1 MAGYTRQSTASIING
16 SNITAPPLNAEFNQV
31 AAAFNAASGHGHTG
45 GTGDAPK
52 IPLST
57 SVSGYLPA
65 VHGGTG
71 GKNKFDATSTPAVT
85 NDGTQGYAPG
95 SMWENT
101 TTGRIYVCVG
111 NSTGAAVWREL
122 VQVTSGSAIIPS
134 ATDTVDLGDNNTRFQ
149 DLFLSGGM
157 AAFGNASLGGTLNV
171 TSNTGVGGTLV
182 VTGATTLAATSA
194 TSLSVSGTATLA
206 AVDINN
212 GNIDNTQIGATN
224 PSTGAFTSLSA
235 SGTSTLTTVDINNGT
250 IDNTVIGGSS
260 AAPASFTTINA
271 TGNITG
277 NLVGNVTGNITASG
291 SSTLNNLTVNGTMD
305 VTNTQIANV
314 STPTNASHA
323 ANKSYV
329 DAQINNLIGG
339 APSTLD
345 TLNEIADAL
354 NDDANVY
361 NTLDTKIDTKLSKAG
376 DTMSGDLAMG
386 ANKVTGLATPTTG
399 TDAVNLTYVT
409 NLFGSTSSAASS
421 ASAASTSESN
431 AASSATAA
439 AASYDSFDDRYI
451 GPKTG
456 TLPSVD
462 NDGNALVVGAL
473 VFDATNNVMKVWNGS
488 EFQAASSSIDGIKS
502 NFKYTATANQT
513 SFLGADANGNTLVID
528 NADLVNVFM
537 NGVRL
542 IGGGSD
548 YTASANVNTVTL
560 TAGATAS
567 DVIEIEVFGNFTG
580 QAGSAVS
587 ITGGTVSGLTSLGVA
602 GDATFGDNNKA
613 IFGAGSD
620 LSIFH
625 NGSASIIEDSGT
637 GGLTIRSNLLTVQ
650 NAAGNETVAQFLE
663 DGFVKLFHN
672 NSQVFTT
679 ISTGAS
685 ITGSLGIGTSLP
697 TGLLDL
703 SATTGS
709 GTLNI
714 ISTVNVANAGNK
726 IAFFG
731 ANRSDTDEE
740 MAYIKPLLVS
750 NSGGSGNVQEGHLAF
765 GTSGNEAMRLDA
777 SGALLVDTTDV
788 DIGSA
793 TSGSGFSYKA
803 NNGALQIARQA
814 STSTKPALVL
824 NTTGVDS
831 SILDLRK
838 DGSTVGSIG
847 VNDTGSELFIEGV
860 SGKAGLRFGTTK
872 ITASLGGTTSGQDG
886 VVDLGQG
893 SVRFKDLYLSGGV
906 YLGGTGSV
914 NKLDDFES
922 GTFNVTLTD
931 GTNSDTKQFAYVKT
945 GDAVH
950 IHGPL
955 GGASYFILSAAGTG
969 AGYDLSFTGS
979 LPYTP
984 QDEGGIVSSS
994 FRAMRCSNGSSMA
1007 GNGIMPVLG
1016 WRAGSTTMYLDHTKD
1031 ENSYTSA
1038 NSVERDSTRTNIV
1051 MNFNGWYRTTQ

>member
-260 AAPASFTTINA
+260 AAPASFTTISA

-421 ASAASTSESN
+421 ASAAATSESS

-602 GDATFGDNNKA
+602 GNATFGDNNKA

-620 LSIFH
+620 LQIYH
-625 NGSASIIEDSGT
+625 DGSHSYVTDQGT
-637 GGLTIRSNLLTVQ
+637 GRLYLQGTSNVTLTNADGTVEYA
-650 NAAGNETVAQFLE
+650 NFANGGAASFRYNNSVKLATASTGVAVAGNL
-663 DGFVKLFHN
+663 
-672 NSQVFTT
+672 
-679 ISTGAS
+679 
-685 ITGSLGIGTSLP
+685 
-697 TGLLDL
+697 
-703 SATTGS
+703 
-709 GTLNI
+709 
-714 ISTVNVANAGNK
+714 
-726 IAFFG
+726 
-731 ANRSDTDEE
+731 
-740 MAYIKPLLVS
+740 
-750 NSGGSGNVQEGHLAF
+750 
-765 GTSGNEAMRLDA
+765 
-777 SGALLVDTTDV
+777 
-788 DIGSA
+788 
-793 TSGSGFSYKA
+793 
-803 NNGALQIARQA
+803 
-814 STSTKPALVL
+814 TSTKVTIDNGLADGGELLLASQGYNSWQLDNSAGSARFIYDGKVPYQLNGPSNAFIWRSTTSAATEYMRLHAGTLLVGKASTDT
-824 NTTGVDS
+824 NAVGVEIGATGYGAFCRDANKVAIFNRKTNNGT
-831 SILDLRK
+831 ILDLKK
-838 DGSTVGSIG
+838 DGTSIGSIG
-847 VNDTGSELFIEGV
+847 VHSGDQPYFSRTTGSQGIKFKNDGI
-860 SGKAGLRFGTTK
+860 
-872 ITASLGGTTSGQDG
+872 IPCNTSGSDSDNDQ
-886 VVDLGQG
+886 DLGI
-893 SVRFKDLYLSGGV
+893 SSARWKDLYLSGGV
-906 YLGGTGSV
+906 YLGGTGSA
-914 NKLDDFES
+914 NKLDDYEEGTFTPTLITSTGTVSYTLQLGWYRKVGSLVFIAVDVVASNTAGATLESLASFPFTIGNNSGFYPGPAIANAYNINLGTGGTALGGYWVNGETRMRFHSYGNNTGQLSPSISSS
-922 GTFNVTLTD
+922 GTFEIRM
-931 GTNSDTKQFAYVKT
+931 T
-945 GDAVH
+945 GFFS
-950 IHGPL
+950 I
-955 GGASYFILSAAGTG
+955 
-969 AGYDLSFTGS
+969 
-979 LPYTP
+979 
-984 QDEGGIVSSS
+984 
-994 FRAMRCSNGSSMA
+994 
-1007 GNGIMPVLG
+1007 
-1016 WRAGSTTMYLDHTKD
+1016 
-1031 ENSYTSA
+1031 
-1038 NSVERDSTRTNIV
+1038 
-1051 MNFNGWYRTTQ
+1051 

>member
-16 SNITAPPLNAEFNQV
+16 ENITAPPLTAEFNQL
-31 AAAFNAASGHGHTG
+31 AAAFNLSTGHSHDGTTG
-45 GTGDAPK
+45 NAPK
-52 IPLST
+52 IELST
-57 SVSGYLPA
+57 SATGFLPINS
-65 VHGGTG
+65 GGTG
-71 GKNKFDATSTPAVT
+71 GRNNFSATRVPGVGDDTA
-85 NDGTQGYAPG
+85 DGYAIG
-95 SMWENT
+95 SVWYFIADD
-101 TTGRIYVCVG
+101 RYFVCMYAD
-111 NSTGAAVWREL
+111 SGAAVWLENRFINSNGDFRPHDGEVADL
-122 VQVTSGSAIIPS
+122 GSAAHKWRDALLS
-134 ATDTVDLGDNNTRFQ
+134 RDVDVGRN
-149 DLFLSGGM
+149 
-157 AAFGNASLGGTLNV
+157 LNV
-171 TSNTGVGGTLV
+171 TTNTGVGGTLV

-194 TSLSVSGTATLA
+194 TSLSVSGTSTLA

-212 GNIDNTQIGATN
+212 GNIDNTQIGAAN
-224 PSTGAFTSLSA
+224 PSTGAFTSLTA

-250 IDNTVIGGSS
+250 IDNTVIGGTS

-421 ASAASTSESN
+421 ASAAATSESN
-431 AASSATAA
+431 AATSATAA
-439 AASYDSFDDRYI
+439 AASYDSFDDRYL

-513 SFLGADANGNTLVID
+513 SFLGADADGNTLVID

-560 TAGATAS
+560 TAGAAAS

-587 ITGGTVSGLTSLGVA
+587 ITGGSVSGLTSLGVA

-620 LSIFH
+620 LQIYHDGTRNYIDSDTTELRLQTSELRMVNSANTEVGLKAVEDGAVTLYYDANPKLATTSTGVDVTGVFSSNKVTID
-625 NGSASIIEDSGT
+625 NGLADGGELLLASQGYNSWQLDNSAGSARFIYDGKVPYQINGVGDAQIWRSTTSANTEYMRLHSGT
-637 GGLTIRSNLLTVQ
+637 LLVGKDTDDQTTPGLVVGGNGHTKIVRASATANVNDVLQLNRLTTDGDILTFKQDGVAVATIGVNSNDNIYFAGEAGNTAGIYLNNVALLPADTGGTPVDDHVNLGTASNRWSNLYLAGGVAFGDAGGSGTSTSNLLDSYEEGTW
-650 NAAGNETVAQFLE
+650 N
-663 DGFVKLFHN
+663 
-672 NSQVFTT
+672 
-679 ISTGAS
+679 
-685 ITGSLGIGTSLP
+685 LG
-697 TGLLDL
+697 
-703 SATTGS
+703 
-709 GTLNI
+709 
-714 ISTVNVANAGNK
+714 V
-726 IAFFG
+726 
-731 ANRSDTDEE
+731 
-740 MAYIKPLLVS
+740 
-750 NSGGSGNVQEGHLAF
+750 
-765 GTSGNEAMRLDA
+765 GTSGITLISASTTSGRYTKIGNSVTVHCLVTPSSATSSNANFDITGLPFGA
-777 SGALLVDTTDV
+777 SGASG
-788 DIGSA
+788 IGSVMSQYVQD
-793 TSGSGFSYKA
+793 SGQQIVCFVPSG
-803 NNGALQIARQA
+803 
-814 STSTKPALVL
+814 TST
-824 NTTGVDS
+824 
-831 SILDLRK
+831 
-838 DGSTVGSIG
+838 
-847 VNDTGSELFIEGV
+847 
-860 SGKAGLRFGTTK
+860 LRFYETDSGAWNRLK
-872 ITASLGGTTSGQDG
+872 HSDITLAS
-886 VVDLGQG
+886 
-893 SVRFKDLYLSGGV
+893 DLY
-906 YLGGTGSV
+906 
-914 NKLDDFES
+914 
-922 GTFNVTLTD
+922 VTVT
-931 GTNSDTKQFAYVKT
+931 Y
-945 GDAVH
+945 
-950 IHGPL
+950 
-955 GGASYFILSAAGTG
+955 
-969 AGYDLSFTGS
+969 
-979 LPYTP
+979 
-984 QDEGGIVSSS
+984 
-994 FRAMRCSNGSSMA
+994 M
-1007 GNGIMPVLG
+1007 
-1016 WRAGSTTMYLDHTKD
+1016 
-1031 ENSYTSA
+1031 TS
-1038 NSVERDSTRTNIV
+1038 
-1051 MNFNGWYRTTQ
+1051 

>member
-149 DLFLSGGM
+149 DLFLSGGI

-194 TSLSVSGTATLA
+194 ISLNVSGTATLA

-212 GNIDNTQIGATN
+212 GNIDNTQIGAAN

-260 AAPASFTTINA
+260 AAPASFTTISA

-421 ASAASTSESN
+421 ASAAATSESS

-439 AASYDSFDDRYI
+439 AASYDSFDDRYL

-602 GDATFGDNNKA
+602 GDATFGDDNKA
-613 IFGAGSD
+613 IFGTNSELEIFSNGTQALVKANAGHD
-620 LSIFH
+620 LI
-625 NGSASIIEDSGT
+625 
-637 GGLTIRSNLLTVQ
+637 LRSNDTIK
-650 NAAGNETVAQFLE
+650 LE
-663 DGFVKLFHN
+663 
-672 NSQVFTT
+672 Q
-679 ISTGAS
+679 
-685 ITGSLGIGTSLP
+685 
-697 TGLLDL
+697 
-703 SATTGS
+703 TTGS
-709 GTLNI
+709 TSMIEAVADGAVNLFHDGTQRLATS
-714 ISTVNVANAGNK
+714 STGVEVAGN
-726 IAFFG
+726 
-731 ANRSDTDEE
+731 
-740 MAYIKPLLVS
+740 L
-750 NSGGSGNVQEGHLAF
+750 
-765 GTSGNEAMRLDA
+765 
-777 SGALLVDTTDV
+777 
-788 DIGSA
+788 
-793 TSGSGFSYKA
+793 
-803 NNGALQIARQA
+803 
-814 STSTKPALVL
+814 TSTKVTIDNGLADGGELL
-824 NTTGVDS
+824 LASQGYNS
-831 SILDLRK
+831 WQLDN
-838 DGSTVGSIG
+838 S
-847 VNDTGSELFIEGV
+847 
-860 SGKAGLRFGTTK
+860 A
-872 ITASLGGTTSGQDG
+872 
-886 VVDLGQG
+886 G
-893 SVRFKDLYLSGGV
+893 SVRFIYDGKVPYQINGAGDAQIWRSTTSANTEYMRLHSGTLLVGKDTDDQTTPGLVVGGNGHTKIVRQSATANVNDVLQLNRLTTDGDILNFKKDGVSVATIGVNSNDNIYFAGEAGNTAGIYLNNAALLPADTGGTPVDNHVNLGTASNRWSNLYLAGGV
-906 YLGGTGSV
+906 YFGDAGGSGTSTS
-914 NKLDDFES
+914 NKLDSYEEGTWNLGVGAS
-922 GTFNVTLTD
+922 GITLSSSSTATGRYTKIGNSVTIHCLVTPNSATSSSSNFDITGLPFAPTNSAVGAVMSQYVQGSGQQLVCMVPGSSSIIRFYETD
-931 GTNSDTKQFAYVKT
+931 SGAWNRLKHSDITTNSD
-945 GDAVH
+945 
-950 IHGPL
+950 
-955 GGASYFILSAAGTG
+955 
-969 AGYDLSFTGS
+969 
-979 LPYTP
+979 
-984 QDEGGIVSSS
+984 
-994 FRAMRCSNGSSMA
+994 
-1007 GNGIMPVLG
+1007 
-1016 WRAGSTTMYLDHTKD
+1016 MYITVT
-1031 ENSYTSA
+1031 YMTS
-1038 NSVERDSTRTNIV
+1038 
-1051 MNFNGWYRTTQ
+1051 

>member
-85 NDGTQGYAPG
+85 NDGTEGYAPG

-122 VQVTSGSAIIPS
+122 VQVTSGNAILPA

-149 DLFLSGGM
+149 DLFLSGGI

-194 TSLSVSGTATLA
+194 TSLNVSGTSTLST
-206 AVDINN
+206 VDINN
-212 GNIDNTQIGATN
+212 GNIDNTQIGAAN
-224 PSTGAFTSLSA
+224 PSTGAFTSLTA
-235 SGTSTLTTVDINNGT
+235 SGTSTLTTVDINNGN
-250 IDNTVIGGSS
+250 IDNTVIGGTS

-560 TAGATAS
+560 TTGATAS

-602 GDATFGDNNKA
+602 GNATFGDDNKA
-613 IFGAGSD
+613 IFGTNSELEIFSNGTQALVKSNAGHD
-620 LSIFH
+620 LI
-625 NGSASIIEDSGT
+625 
-637 GGLTIRSNLLTVQ
+637 LRSNDTIKLERTTGSTSMIE
-650 NAAGNETVAQFLE
+650 AVA
-663 DGFVKLFHN
+663 DGAVNLFHAGTQRLAT
-672 NSQVFTT
+672 S
-679 ISTGAS
+679 SSGAS
-685 ITGSLGIGTSLP
+685 ITGSLGINISSPAYPLVVQGPNPRIQLLGTGTNTGIS
-697 TGLLDL
+697 GLLFGDADT
-703 SATTGS
+703 ATRGQINYNHS
-709 GTLNI
+709 SDSLDVV
-714 ISTVNVANAGNK
+714 VNA
-726 IAFFG
+726 
-731 ANRSDTDEE
+731 
-740 MAYIKPLLVS
+740 
-750 NSGGSGNVQEGHLAF
+750 Q
-765 GTSGNEAMRLDA
+765 EAMRLSSD
-777 SGALLVDTTDV
+777 GTLLVGKTSSDTNAVGVELGATGYGAFCRDANKV
-788 DIGSA
+788 GIFNRKTNNGTILDFKKDGTSVGSVGVHSDDQLFISRVTGSQGIKFKNDGA
-793 TSGSGFSYKA
+793 IPCNSSGS
-803 NNGALQIARQA
+803 
-814 STSTKPALVL
+814 
-824 NTTGVDS
+824 DS
-831 SILDLRK
+831 DA
-838 DGSTVGSIG
+838 D
-847 VNDTGSELFIEGV
+847 
-860 SGKAGLRFGTTK
+860 
-872 ITASLGGTTSGQDG
+872 Q
-886 VVDLGQG
+886 DLGI
-893 SVRFKDLYLSGGV
+893 STARWRDLYLSGGV
-906 YLGGTGSV
+906 YLGGTGSA
-914 NKLDDFES
+914 NKLDDVETGTWVPTIGTGTVRALDCRYTKIGNLVHLRGYFDQWSNQTS
-922 GTFNVTLTD
+922 GNNLTITGLPFAPVSSLEGGSFNVMVR
-931 GTNSDTKQFAYVKT
+931 Y
-945 GDAVH
+945 
-950 IHGPL
+950 
-955 GGASYFILSAAGTG
+955 
-969 AGYDLSFTGS
+969 LSFDDGISGYINANNTLSFYS
-979 LPYTP
+979 LT
-984 QDEGGIVSSS
+984 
-994 FRAMRCSNGSSMA
+994 SNGNYAIRLHSHL
-1007 GNGIMPVLG
+1007 NN
-1016 WRAGSTTMYLDHTKD
+1016 TT
-1031 ENSYTSA
+1031 A
-1038 NSVERDSTRTNIV
+1038 NIRINAFYETAS
-1051 MNFNGWYRTTQ
+1051 